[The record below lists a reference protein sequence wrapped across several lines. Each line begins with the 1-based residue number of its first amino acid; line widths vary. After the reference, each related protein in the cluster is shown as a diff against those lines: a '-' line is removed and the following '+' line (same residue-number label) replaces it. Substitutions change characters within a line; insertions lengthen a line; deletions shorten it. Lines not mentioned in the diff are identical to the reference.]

1 MFHDDELEESEKFYV
16 DQPRFLLLFYAMY
29 NTLVARSEM
38 VCYFVII
45 LNHMISASIITLLL
59 PILIF
64 LWAMLS
70 VPRPSRRFWMMAI
83 VYTEV
88 GRSVAWRLLRLVIVI
103 SSSDLVLAISYT
115 CSGLTPYT
123 REVPVSFP
131 IKTHKETA
139 EVGCSN

>member
-88 GRSVAWRLLRLVIVI
+88 GQSVAWLLRLVIVI
-103 SSSDLVLAISYT
+103 SSSDPVLPISYT

-123 REVPVSFP
+123 
-131 IKTHKETA
+131 
-139 EVGCSN
+139 G

>member
-1 MFHDDELEESEKFYV
+1 MRLFFLLSDEHTQRRHVSTHNTRDHHKCKSLIWSRRRQGSNCAYFNRMFRDDELEESEKFYV

-88 GRSVAWRLLRLVIVI
+88 GRSAAWP
-103 SSSDLVLAISYT
+103 T
-115 CSGLTPYT
+115 
-123 REVPVSFP
+123 
-131 IKTHKETA
+131 
-139 EVGCSN
+139 

>member
-123 REVPVSFP
+123 R
-131 IKTHKETA
+131 
-139 EVGCSN
+139 